1 MSPFDAAITGAST
14 NAPMTD
20 PKKAE
25 AQNEELDLE
34 QLEDAAGGVIHPSYL
49 TDPTKIV
56 DPIWQDKHSQSSAKI
71 VDPTKPER
79 SRRADTNNLWSDNPP
94 KPSHQ

>member
-1 MSPFDAAITGAST
+1 MSPLDAAITGAST

-34 QLEDAAGGVIHPSYL
+34 ELKDAAGGVGGLSGPGGTTFL
-49 TDPTKIV
+49 KQNV
-56 DPIWQDKHSQSSAKI
+56 GGSAG
-71 VDPTKPER
+71 PGGT
-79 SRRADTNNLWSDNPP
+79 S
-94 KPSHQ
+94 